1 MNTRAIIRRMID
13 RAAARLDHINNAAM
27 TYADIAGQ
35 YAFRRR
41 GAHEGWTQKRAQRA
55 TLLQQKATEKSVY
68 CQSELL
74 AACNRRHLALAQ
86 TLEQAV
92 NHRLERAAQLSE
104 NALSEAAQRIS
115 GLALGVSTENLHT
128 SHDS

>member
-1 MNTRAIIRRMID
+1 MK
-13 RAAARLDHINNAAM
+13 
-27 TYADIAGQ
+27 AGPKSAPGGQ
-35 YAFRRR
+35 HFCN
-41 GAHEGWTQKRAQRA
+41 
-55 TLLQQKATEKSVY
+55 KATEKSVY
-68 CQSELL
+68 SQSELL
-74 AACNRRHLALAQ
+74 AACNQRHLALAQ

-92 NHRLERAAQLSE
+92 NHRLERAAELSE